1 MTRTMLHYRF
11 EKCKTVVA
19 VHEHTSSNS
28 FTIYKVLDDASYGN
42 SFNLNIAKTFLLSF
56 AFITK
61 RTFPLRRNRM
71 SLIESAVR
79 SR

>member
-1 MTRTMLHYRF
+1 MTRTMLHYIF
-11 EKCKTVVA
+11 EKCKTIVA

-28 FTIYKVLDDASYGN
+28 FIIYKVLDASYGK

-56 AFITK
+56 AFTTK
-61 RTFPLRRNRM
+61 RTFPLQRSRM